1 MKVSSNSKMTDAEA
15 KTFGSELKRLR
26 KEAGLS
32 AEAFGELCGCS
43 YIHIYGIENG
53 KRKPSPELAER
64 IANAFNATV
73 SDMLKPHDERVQ
85 EIRRKIGA
93 SLRDKRREKG
103 LAISTIAGALGV
115 LPYVY
120 EEYEK
125 GLCSITDREM
135 DILNKLL
142 GVNEEPKVEV
152 VEKVVEV
159 PAEIPNEIYDIILK
173 HIKDLQVSED
183 EQKEVWRY
191 FNKVKLDAEERRL
204 FG

>member
-1 MKVSSNSKMTDAEA
+1 MRVSSNATMTDAEA
-15 KTFGSELKRLR
+15 KAFGAELKRLR
-26 KEAGLS
+26 TEAGLTGAS
-32 AEAFGELCGCS
+32 FGELL
-43 YIHIYGIENG
+43 GISLGYVSQLERAV
-53 KRKPSPELAER
+53 KKPSPQLATR
-64 IANAFNATV
+64 IADVFNLTV
-73 SDMLKPHDERVQ
+73 ADMLKPHDERVQ

-93 SLRDKRREKG
+93 KLRDKRREKG
-103 LAISTIAGALGV
+103 LAINTIAGALGV

-159 PAEIPNEIYDIILK
+159 PAEIPAEIYDIILK
-173 HIKDLQVSED
+173 HIKDLQVD
-183 EQKEVWRY
+183 EATQRVVWRY
-191 FNKVKLDAEERRL
+191 FNKVRVDAEERRL

>member
-1 MKVSSNSKMTDAEA
+1 MRVSSNATMTDAES
-15 KTFGSELKRLR
+15 KVFGSEMKRLR
-26 KEAGLS
+26 EEAGFS
-32 AEAFGELCGCS
+32 GTAFSELMGVS
-43 YIHIYGIENG
+43 QSHISQLERGT
-53 KRKPSPELAER
+53 KKPSPELAER
-64 IANAFNATV
+64 IADAFNVTV
-73 SDMLKPHDERVQ
+73 SDMLISNDTRIAET
-85 EIRRKIGA
+85 RRKIGA
-93 SLRDKRREKG
+93 KLRDKRREKG
-103 LAISTIAGALGV
+103 LAINTIAGALGV

-159 PAEIPNEIYDIILK
+159 PAEIPNEICDLILG

>member
-1 MKVSSNSKMTDAEA
+1 MTDAEA

-26 KEAGLS
+26 EEAGLTGVAFAELIGTS
-32 AEAFGELCGCS
+32 AG
-43 YIHIYGIENG
+43 HISQLERGT
-53 KRKPSPELAER
+53 KKPSPELAER
-64 IANAFNATV
+64 IADAFNVTV
-73 SDMLKPHDERVQ
+73 SDMLISNDTRITEM
-85 EIRRKIGA
+85 RRKIGA
-93 SLRDKRREKG
+93 KFRDKRREKG
-103 LAISTIAGALGV
+103 LAINTIAGALGV

-142 GVNEEPKVEV
+142 GINEEPKVETV
-152 VEKVVEV
+152 KEVVEV
-159 PAEIPNEIYDIILK
+159 PAEIPAQICDLILG

>member
-1 MKVSSNSKMTDAEA
+1 MTDAEA

-26 KEAGLS
+26 EEAGLTGVAFAELIGTS
-32 AEAFGELCGCS
+32 AG
-43 YIHIYGIENG
+43 HISQLERGT
-53 KRKPSPELAER
+53 KKPSPELAER
-64 IANAFNATV
+64 IADAFNVTV
-73 SDMLKPHDERVQ
+73 SDMLISNDTRITEM
-85 EIRRKIGA
+85 RRKIGA
-93 SLRDKRREKG
+93 KLRDKRREKG
-103 LAISTIAGALGV
+103 LAINTIAGALGV

-142 GVNEEPKVEV
+142 GINEEPKVETV
-152 VEKVVEV
+152 KEVVEV
-159 PAEIPNEIYDIILK
+159 PAEIPAQICDLILG

>member
-1 MKVSSNSKMTDAEA
+1 MRVSSNATMTDAESKA
-15 KTFGSELKRLR
+15 FGSEMKRLR
-26 KEAGLS
+26 EEAGFS
-32 AEAFGELCGCS
+32 GTAFGELMGVS
-43 YIHIYGIENG
+43 QSHISQLERGT
-53 KRKPSPELAER
+53 KKPSPELAER
-64 IANAFNATV
+64 IADAFNVTV
-73 SDMLKPHDERVQ
+73 SDMLKPYDERVQ

-159 PAEIPNEIYDIILK
+159 PAEIPAEIYDIILK
-173 HIKDLQVSED
+173 HIKDLQVD
-183 EQKEVWRY
+183 EATQRVVWRY
-191 FNKVKLDAEERRL
+191 FNQVRVDAEERRL

>member
-1 MKVSSNSKMTDAEA
+1 MRVSSNATMTDAESKA
-15 KTFGSELKRLR
+15 FGSEMKRLR
-26 KEAGLS
+26 EEAGFS
-32 AEAFGELCGCS
+32 GTAFSELMGVS
-43 YIHIYGIENG
+43 ESHISQLERGT
-53 KRKPSPELAER
+53 KKPSPELAER
-64 IANAFNATV
+64 IADAFNVTV

-159 PAEIPNEIYDIILK
+159 PAEIPAEIYDIILK
-173 HIKDLQVSED
+173 HIKDLQVD
-183 EQKEVWRY
+183 EATQRVVWRY
-191 FNKVKLDAEERRL
+191 FNKVRVDAEERRL